1 MRRGSI
7 LSLLGIGVVAGAI
20 AAAVALFLPWLPSP
34 ASREAGRIDFL
45 FWFVIVICIVVFS
58 IVAAVL
64 TYEIVKFRVPP
75 DDETDGPPIHGHTGL
90 EIGWTLIPLVLV
102 TAIGIVSAVVL
113 AQNEAQGKDVL
124 HIDVTAQQ
132 FEWNFSYPDSGGFSS
147 PILHLPK
154 DRSILLVMHSK
165 DVIHSFWVPQF
176 SQKEDVVPGITT
188 TLHITPDKL
197 GTYPVICTELC
208 GLGHALMRSEA
219 IVMEPAAFDSWAKQ
233 QQRTTQPST
242 SGGGTNAA
250 GRTVFDN
257 NGCGSCH
264 TLTAANA
271 TGTIGPD
278 LDKLPQYASQA
289 GQPLE
294 PFIHESIVDPNKYI
308 QPGYPKN
315 VMPPNFGTSLSKV
328 QLNALVQFLVSSSK
342 KG

>member
-7 LSLLGIGVVAGAI
+7 LSLVGIGVIAGAI

-45 FWFVIVICIVVFS
+45 FWFVIVICIVIFA

-64 TYEIVKFRVPP
+64 AYEIVRFRVAP
-75 DDETDGPPIHGHTGL
+75 DDETDGPPIHGNTSL
-90 EIGWTLIPLVLV
+90 EIAWTLIPTLLV

-113 AQNEAQGKDVL
+113 AQNDAQGKDVL

-154 DRSILLVMHSK
+154 GRSILLVMHSK

-176 SQKEDVVPGITT
+176 SQKEDVVPGLTT
-188 TLHITPDKL
+188 TLHITPDKV
-197 GTYPVICTELC
+197 GTFPVICTELC

-219 IVMEPAAFDSWAKQ
+219 IVMEPAAFESWAKQ
-233 QQRTTQPST
+233 QQKTTQPSA
-242 SGGGTNAA
+242 SGGATNAA
-250 GRTVFDN
+250 GKTVFAN
-257 NGCGSCH
+257 NGCGACH
-264 TLTAANA
+264 TLTAAGA
-271 TGTIGPD
+271 SATIGPD
-278 LDKLPQYASQA
+278 LDKLRQYASQA

-294 PFIHESIVDPNKYI
+294 PFIHQSIVDPNAYI

-315 VMPPNFGTSLSKV
+315 VMPPNFGTSISKV

>member
-1 MRRGSI
+1 
-7 LSLLGIGVVAGAI
+7 
-20 AAAVALFLPWLPSP
+20 
-34 ASREAGRIDFL
+34 
-45 FWFVIVICIVVFS
+45 
-58 IVAAVL
+58 VAAVL
-64 TYEIVKFRVPP
+64 LYEIVKFRVPP
-75 DDETDGPPIHGHTGL
+75 DDETDGPPIHGNTNL
-90 EIGWTLIPLVLV
+90 EIAWTLIPTILV

-113 AQNEAQGKDVL
+113 AQNDAQGKDVL

-154 DRSILLVMHSK
+154 DRSVLLVMHSK
-165 DVIHSFWVPQF
+165 DVIHSFWVPEF

-188 TLHITPDKL
+188 TLHITPDKV

-219 IVMEPAAFDSWAKQ
+219 IVMEPAAFDSWTKQ
-233 QQRTTQPST
+233 QRKTTQPST
-242 SGGGTNAA
+242 PGSGTNA
-250 GRTVFDN
+250 GGKTVFDN

-278 LDKLPQYASQA
+278 LDKLRQYASQA

-294 PFIHESIVDPNKYI
+294 QFIRESIVDPNKYI

-315 VMPPNFGTSLSKV
+315 VMPPNFGTALSTV